1 MKKVALFITL
11 VYCIVCQTLIF
22 GGELQDKSRSF
33 SVNKGGK
40 LEVTVNSG
48 DIRINVWDRN
58 EVLVKIERDSEDEDN
73 KVNMTQSGNTVRVND
88 NGSWGGSSDYRIT
101 VPNQFN
107 LDLKTT
113 SGDISISGK
122 VSGQVTVNT
131 SGGDITSGSIGGNID
146 ANTSGGDIH
155 VGDVSGTADL
165 NTMGGD
171 IYAGI
176 VSGQV
181 KVQTM
186 GGEISIKG
194 SNNTVKAVTYGGD
207 IKIGSA
213 GSSIETTTYGGNIEA
228 GNISGSAK
236 VNTYGGD
243 ITITSA
249 SGDVDAK
256 TAGGNLKLYNIS
268 GSITAKTSSG
278 DVSAELIPGNKK
290 QSKISSSNG
299 SITLAVPANAKATIN
314 ARIRLR
320 GNWRDEDE
328 NYQIRSEFKA
338 QKYSKDN
345 NGKDIIAVYE
355 LNGGGEEINLEAI
368 NSDIIIKRMINK

>member
-1 MKKVALFITL
+1 MKKITIL
-11 VYCIVCQTLIF
+11 LSLIYCIVCQTSVF
-22 GGELQDKSRSF
+22 GKDYQDKSRTFNVS
-33 SVNKGGK
+33 KGGK
-40 LEVTVNSG
+40 LEVSVNAG
-48 DIRINVWDRN
+48 DIRISVWDRN
-58 EVLVKIERDSEDEDN
+58 EVLVKVEGEADEDN
-73 KVNMTQSGNTVRVND
+73 GKVKMTQSGNTVRVSD
-88 NGSWGGSSDYRIT
+88 YGSWGGNNDFRIT

-113 SGDISISGK
+113 SGDVVISGK
-122 VSGQVTVNT
+122 ISGQVTLNT
-131 SGGDITSGSIGGNID
+131 SGGDITSGAVGGNIN

-171 IYAGI
+171 IYAGNI
-176 VSGQV
+176 SGQV

-194 SNNTVKAVTYGGD
+194 SNGTVKAVTYGGN
-207 IKIGSA
+207 IKIGST

-243 ITITSA
+243 IVINSA
-249 SGDVDAK
+249 SGNVDAK
-256 TAGGNLKLYNIS
+256 TAGGDLRLYNIT
-268 GSITAKTSSG
+268 GSINAKTSSG
-278 DVSAELIPGNKK
+278 DVNAELIPGNKN
-290 QSKISSSNG
+290 SSRISSANG
-299 SITLAVPANAKATIN
+299 TITLAVPGNSKATIN
-314 ARIRLR
+314 AKIRLR
-320 GNWRDEDE
+320 GNWRDDNE

-338 QKYSKDN
+338 QKYSRDN

-355 LNGGGEEINLEAI
+355 LNGGGEEINLETL
-368 NSDIIIKRMINK
+368 NSDIIIKRLAK